1 MSLYYNTDNYELK
14 ELDDNVVEQW
24 RLNNNPKYNYYIIA
38 PVKPSEDAI
47 WNNGSWIVP
56 PVVVPQTVSA
66 RQVRLWL
73 IRNGFSLTQVDAA
86 IDGIQD
92 TLTRE
97 SVRVE
102 WEYAPYIERNHP
114 MLLPLAS
121 ALGLSNEQIDQAF
134 IEANNI

>member
-1 MSLYYNTDNYELK
+1 MLYYHKYTYELK
-14 ELDDNVVEQW
+14 EIANELINAW
-24 RLNNNPKYNYYIIA
+24 RQADNPKINDWILL
-38 PVKPSEDAI
+38 PDKPSEDAI
-47 WNNGSWIVP
+47 WNNGSWIIP
-56 PVVVPQTVSA
+56 PATIPETVSA

-73 IRNGFSLTQVDAA
+73 IRNGFSLAQVDAA
-86 IDGIQD
+86 INSIQD
-92 TLTRE
+92 TITRE

-121 ALGLSNEQIDQAF
+121 ALGLSDEQIDQAF